1 MPQLASFMTIISYM
15 ISSIARNA
23 SFSPECF
30 VMHFP
35 NNGLQFPL
43 YIHFTLGFSKC
54 KPRNAMKVISLRKTF
69 RERFR
74 KKL

>member
-1 MPQLASFMTIISYM
+1 MPQLASFMTIISHM

-35 NNGLQFPL
+35 NNGLQFLL
-43 YIHFTLGFSKC
+43 YIHFGIL
-54 KPRNAMKVISLRKTF
+54 
-69 RERFR
+69 
-74 KKL
+74 